1 MIGYVLSLITGAM
14 AFAFLASGI
23 CLCLIMSYGSLRK
36 HRLSRKQLLRL
47 GYCLFY
53 VFALYHITVIRNGVE
68 WERVGSASFS
78 DIQWIPL
85 VELISILPNRPLAF
99 LYNVI
104 GNLIW
109 FVPLGALGGCLYKE
123 YSIAKAMMLGC
134 AVSVSIECLQFL
146 FANGISDIDD
156 VILNTL
162 GALLGYGIFQWI
174 RNRKKG

>member
-23 CLCLIMSYGSLRK
+23 CLCLIMIYASLRK
-36 HRLSRKQLLRL
+36 HRISRKQMIRV
-47 GYCLFY
+47 GYSLFY
-53 VFALYHITVIRNGVE
+53 IFALYHITVIRNGIA

-109 FVPLGALGGCLYKE
+109 FVPLGTLGGCIYKE

-134 AVSVSIECLQFL
+134 AISVSIECLQFL

-162 GALLGYGIFQWI
+162 GAMLGYGIHYWI
-174 RNRKKG
+174 GNRKKG